1 MIVQWLTGVE
11 IAKIGRSF
19 QLSAFKR
26 DRVDLLEHWYYF
38 DTGIRMVF

>member
-1 MIVQWLTGVE
+1 MS
-11 IAKIGRSF
+11 RS
-19 QLSAFKR
+19 QVLLGNAYSYGNLVKL